1 MKQAPVR
8 GAAVLAAGQ
17 DREHHWLLMVV
28 AQHGAPQADAGL
40 AEPSRRWS
48 RRTRQDKKHRSL

>member
-1 MKQAPVR
+1 
-8 GAAVLAAGQ
+8 VLAAGQ

-40 AEPSRRWS
+40 A
-48 RRTRQDKKHRSL
+48 